1 MNATASPAPAG
12 LQALLPGFALA
23 AAVAAGAFGL
33 RWLPI
38 PGLSTISPLML
49 AILLGMAVRNTL
61 GTPDSAHPGLAACL
75 RRPLRFGIVLLGLQ
89 LTLAQVLD
97 VGGLGL
103 AVLAFSVAGTYFFTV
118 AAGRALGVDPK
129 LAQLIGVGTAICG
142 ASAVIAANTVVR
154 DRDGG
159 VPYALAVVTLYGT
172 IAMFSYPL
180 LMHVVGLTPHAY
192 GLWVGASV
200 HEVAQVVAA
209 GFAGGQDAGAFGTIT
224 KLTRVLFLA
233 PVVLLLGW
241 YATRV
246 ARATGTGEVH
256 GRPPTP
262 WFVFGFLAMVG
273 VASTGVV
280 TTDVRPAIVLTTQ
293 AILAFSLAAVG
304 LETDFRRIAA
314 RGWRA
319 LLLGALA
326 TLFIGGTSLA
336 LVLLLGENVR

>member
-1 MNATASPAPAG
+1 MNAAATPAREG
-12 LQALLPGFALA
+12 LSALLPGFLLA
-23 AAVAAGAFGL
+23 GAVAAGAFAL
-33 RWLPI
+33 RWLPVPAI
-38 PGLSTISPLML
+38 ATISPLML
-49 AILLGMAVRNTL
+49 AILLGMIVRNTI

-89 LTLAQVLD
+89 LTLAQVLE
-97 VGGLGL
+97 VGGIGL
-103 AVLAFSVAGTYFFTV
+103 LILIAAVAGTYLFTV
-118 AAGRALGVDPK
+118 AVGRALGVDAK
-129 LAQLIGVGTAICG
+129 LAQLIGVGTSICG

-172 IAMFSYPL
+172 IAMFSYPV
-180 LMHVVGLTPHAY
+180 LMHAFGLTPHAY

-209 GFAGGQDAGAFGTIT
+209 GFAGGEDAGAFGTIT
-224 KLTRVLFLA
+224 KLTRVLLLA
-233 PVVLLLGW
+233 PMVLLLGW
-241 YATRV
+241 HAARV
-246 ARATGTGEVH
+246 ARAAGGDEIH
-256 GRPPTP
+256 ARPPTP

-280 TTDVRPAIVLTTQ
+280 PAEARPGIVLTTQ
-293 AILAFSLAAVG
+293 AILAFALAAVG

-319 LLLGALA
+319 LLLGGLA
-326 TLFIGGTSLA
+326 TLFIAALSLA
-336 LVLLLGENVR
+336 LVVLAGENAP